1 MKDLPKYKITIDEE
15 YSEDGERLGID
26 KIAHTARP
34 AIKIKGVAFRAAEIH
49 PNCRCEVIDGELITE
64 PDACDYCLE
73 MKSKEFSFS
82 KTKSYG
88 FADELKMRIA
98 APLMVPGEIYRS
110 DEVDGEHYVEFT
122 VEEIEKIHK
131 DFMKNLVNK
140 EIYNEEHDNSRISD
154 KSYLLEALL
163 IDTDNKVKMI
173 KDDYGIDVPKGTLF
187 TITQIEDKEYYDY
200 LVDNDM
206 LGLSLE
212 GFLGLKLSEQKN
224 KRKTMSKK
232 VQRLSKKN
240 RFSAKVKFEDAEL
253 VDEITIVAEE
263 VKQGQEVLVIDENL
277 EVVEDYS
284 GELEVD
290 GAGVV
295 IEDGVITE
303 VMAPATTEE
312 VVEEVAMAEHG
323 DEKKKEEM
331 EAEVKEEVKEE
342 EMMEPEVKEE
352 EKIALTEEEVMKFVQ
367 PKIDEIL
374 EMIAEVKA
382 SLNPEMKEE
391 EKKEFKFSETE
402 IRARKA
408 MRLSEV
414 LSKR

>member
-15 YSEDGERLGID
+15 YSDGEKLGIE

-34 AIKIKGVAFRAAEIH
+34 AIKIKGVAFSAADLH
-49 PNCRCEVIDGELITE
+49 PNCRCEIIDGELKTE
-64 PDACDYCLE
+64 ADACDYCLE
-73 MKSKEFSFS
+73 MKSKEFSFHKS
-82 KTKSYG
+82 KSYG

-131 DFMKNLVNK
+131 DFMKNLTNK

-163 IDTDNKVKMI
+163 VDTDNKVKMV

-187 TITQIEDKEYYDY
+187 TITQIEDKDYYDY
-200 LVDNDM
+200 LVENDM

-224 KRKTMSKK
+224 KKQTMSKK

-240 RFSAKVKFEDAEL
+240 RFSAKVKFEDAVVIE
-253 VDEITIVAEE
+253 DITIVAEE
-263 VKQGQEVLVIDENL
+263 IKEGQEVLVIDENL
-277 EVVEDYS
+277 QVVEDYS
-284 GELEVD
+284 GEVEVN
-290 GAGVV
+290 GVEIT
-295 IEDGVITE
+295 IEEGVIAE
-303 VMAPATTEE
+303 VSEE
-312 VVEEVAMAEHG
+312 VVETELEEKVKEEEMGEHE
-323 DEKKKEEM
+323 DEKKEEL
-331 EAEVKEEVKEE
+331 EEEVKEE
-342 EMMEPEVKEE
+342 EMAE
-352 EKIALTEEEVMKFVQ
+352 EKVELTEEEVMKFVQ
-367 PKIDEIL
+367 PKLDEIL

-382 SLNPEMKEE
+382 GMKPEKEELE
-391 EKKEFKFSETE
+391 EKKEFKFSDTE

-408 MRLSEV
+408 MMLSEV
-414 LSKR
+414 LKK

>member
-15 YSEDGERLGID
+15 YGDGEKLGID
-26 KIAHTARP
+26 KIAHTATP
-34 AIKIKGVAFRAAEIH
+34 AIKIKGVAFKAAEIH
-49 PNCRCEVIDGELITE
+49 PNCRCEIIDGELITE

-73 MKSKEFSFS
+73 MKSKEFNF
-82 KTKSYG
+82 KAVKSYG

-131 DFMKNLVNK
+131 DFMKNLTNK

-173 KDDYGIDVPKGTLF
+173 KNDYGIDVPKGTLF

-200 LVDNDM
+200 LVENDM

-224 KRKTMSKK
+224 KKQTMSKK

-240 RFSAKVKFEDAEL
+240 RFSAKVKFEDAVVVE
-253 VDEITIVAEE
+253 DITILAEE
-263 VKQGQEVLVIDENL
+263 IKEGQEVLVIDENL
-277 EVVEDYS
+277 AVVEDYS
-284 GELEVD
+284 GEVEVN
-290 GAGVV
+290 GVEVV
-295 IEDGVITE
+295 IEEGVITE
-303 VMAPATTEE
+303 VAEVSEE
-312 VVEEVAMAEHG
+312 VVETELE
-323 DEKKKEEM
+323 
-331 EAEVKEEVKEE
+331 EEVKEE
-342 EMMEPEVKEE
+342 EMAEQDDEKKEELGEVKEE
-352 EKIALTEEEVMKFVQ
+352 ELEEKVELTEEEVMKFVQ

-374 EMIAEVKA
+374 EMIAEIKA
-382 SLNPEMKEE
+382 GIVPEEKE

-414 LSKR
+414 LKK